1 MRQMAQQVDPARW
14 PPNSPPVAAVM
25 WLVWLGVCLAA
36 PILTWTAIPAGG
48 AIAWRRA
55 GHGFVAILSWVV
67 PLAAVLGLL
76 QAGASLRLSPLAGQ
90 AWTVGLIVAAG
101 VTMTMVFDHGVQLR
115 WLMLLP
121 RSSVT
126 QPWTVRLE
134 VRRFEQATIAAN
146 RVISQAHAG
155 AGRDLLVSHTEQLRS
170 RAERHAASSL
180 TWHTAWMAHIEWL
193 RALEDAFANP
203 DPPVATV
210 ARTQERVALLNAAIE
225 AAAAETRAIDPLG
238 VSVEMP

>member
-1 MRQMAQQVDPARW
+1 MAQQVDPARW
-14 PPNSPPVAAVM
+14 PPNSPTVAVFM

-55 GHGFVAILSWVV
+55 GHGPVAIASWVV

-76 QAGASLRLSPLAGQ
+76 QAGDSLRLSPLADQ
-90 AWTVGLIVAAG
+90 AWTVGLLVAAG

-121 RSSVT
+121 SSSLT

-146 RVISQAHAG
+146 RVVAQAQAG
-155 AGRDLLVSHTEQLRS
+155 AGRDLLVSRTEHLLS

-180 TWHTAWMAHIEWL
+180 TWQAAWQAHMEWL

-203 DPPVATV
+203 DPPVDV
-210 ARTQERVALLNAAIE
+210 IARTQERVALLDAAIE
-225 AAAAETRAIDPLG
+225 AAAVETRAIDPLG